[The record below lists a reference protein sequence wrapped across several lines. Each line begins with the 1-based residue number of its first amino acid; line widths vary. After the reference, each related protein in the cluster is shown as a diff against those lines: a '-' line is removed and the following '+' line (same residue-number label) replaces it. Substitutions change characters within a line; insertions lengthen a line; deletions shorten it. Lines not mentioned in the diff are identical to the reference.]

1 MLWAA
6 SPRTELP
13 EGNTTVGGNEE
24 TSRVVRGGVLV
35 AIDGSNDIWK
45 IYTHTH
51 TYIYIYIYIE
61 RERGGRE
68 RWRERERDRKTL
80 FQLRDTESRTKG

>member
-1 MLWAA
+1 VLWAA

-35 AIDGSNDIWK
+35 AADGSNDIRN
-45 IYTHTH
+45 
-51 TYIYIYIYIE
+51 IYIYIE
-61 RERGGRE
+61 RERERERERRE
-68 RWRERERDRKTL
+68 RWRERERQKDAL
-80 FQLRDTESRTKG
+80 SAP

>member
-68 RWRERERDRKTL
+68 RWRERERQKDAL
-80 FQLRDTESRTKG
+80 SAS